1 MTRPEAELR
10 GVREVEELREQF
22 LKNAIRA
29 STQAHG
35 MRFTAE
41 RLRTGEVRFIA
52 DARRSGDWALYAQKF
67 FGGDGFTRTSSAEML
82 KGIFVGRLEAGA

>member
-1 MTRPEAELR
+1 MTQSDAEIR

-22 LKNAIRA
+22 LKNKTRA
-29 STQAHG
+29 STLAHG

-41 RLRTGEVRFIA
+41 RLHRGEVRFIA

-67 FGGDGFTRTSSAEML
+67 FGGDSFTRTSSAEML
-82 KGIFVGRLEAGA
+82 KGIFVGRL